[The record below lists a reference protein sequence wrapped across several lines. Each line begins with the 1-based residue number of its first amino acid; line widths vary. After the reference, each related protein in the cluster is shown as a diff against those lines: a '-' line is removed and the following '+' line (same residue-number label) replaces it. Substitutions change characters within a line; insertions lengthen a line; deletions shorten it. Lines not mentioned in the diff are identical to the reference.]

1 MAEQATTARPYA
13 RAAFNSA
20 SAANGLAA
28 WSVFLTRAAAT
39 VSDERVAALIG
50 SPRVRQSDLAA
61 FVGGIAGA
69 DATGGQSNF
78 LRLLVENRR
87 LPLLPQISQQ
97 FEALR
102 ADAERVADVEVVSA
116 RELSDQDASKLKAAL
131 EQRLKRS
138 VRLHPR
144 VDPTLVGGAVVRYGD
159 FVVDGSMRGRIDR
172 MAAAMSGG

>member
-50 SPRVRQSDLAA
+50 SPRVRQSD
-61 FVGGIAGA
+61 VGGIAGA